1 MIDQIFGVWNYWIVF
16 ILMMIGLYIVISKKS
31 LLKKIVGLAIFQT
44 SVFLLYITF
53 GKIAGGTAPIL
64 TDNVNEIYSNP
75 LPHVL
80 ILTAI
85 VVGVATTALGL
96 SLVLRINTEYGSI
109 EEDDISAQD
118 LVDYHDN
125 IETGKSIDLKFRQ

>member
-1 MIDQIFGVWNYWIVF
+1 MCIRDSESID
-16 ILMMIGLYIVISKKS
+16 S
-31 LLKKIVGLAIFQT
+31 
-44 SVFLLYITF
+44 
-53 GKIAGGTAPIL
+53 
-64 TDNVNEIYSNP
+64 IYSNP

-96 SLVLRINTEYGSI
+96 SLVLKINTEYGSI

-118 LVDYHDN
+118 LVDYHDD
-125 IETGKSIDLKFRQ
+125 IETGKSVDLKFKQ

>member
-1 MIDQIFGVWNYWIVF
+1 MISSSLGVWNYWVVF
-16 ILMMIGLYIVISKKS
+16 LLMMIGLFLVIGRKN
-31 LLKKIVGLAIFQT
+31 LLKKIVGLTIFQT

-53 GKIAGGTAPIL
+53 GKIQGVTAPIL
-64 TDNVNEIYSNP
+64 NNINDTIYSNP

-96 SLVLRINTEYGSI
+96 SLVLRINSEYGSI

-118 LVDYHDN
+118 LVDYHELIGTN
-125 IETGKSIDLKFRQ
+125 KKVSVMFKK